1 MRDAQ
6 LAAIAGAVGTPTYVY
21 DAAHVRGRYA
31 ALTGAFGPRF
41 AWQVFY
47 AVKANSNLA
56 VLALLRTLGA
66 GADIVSGGEL
76 FRARRAGF
84 APGQIVFSGVGK
96 TDDELT
102 AALDAPIRQIN
113 LESEAEADRVVE
125 LAARAGRVADV
136 GIRVNPDVR
145 AETHPYTRTAE
156 KGMKFG
162 VPLDRVVPLAV
173 RLARSGHARVTAL
186 AMHLGSQIVTGDP
199 FRTGAERLADLVGAV
214 RAAGVDSLAGV
225 SVGGGLGIAYAADD
239 PALDPVEFAEAVAP
253 LAASTGLPIMV
264 EPGRFLVGGAGALL
278 TRVLY
283 RKHAGGRDIVITDA
297 GMNDL
302 LRPALYQ
309 AHHPVRTVG
318 DATGAAMEVV
328 DVVGPICETGDF
340 FAWERPVAGAAPGA
354 LLAIGGAGAYGFSM
368 SSQYNSRRRAA
379 EVLVDGDRWGLVR
392 ARERMDDLIRG
403 EVTEPQWVSQ
413 P

>member
-1 MRDAQ
+1 MDDRQ
-6 LAAIAGAVGTPTYVY
+6 LTAIAGAVGTPTYVY
-21 DAAHVRGRYA
+21 DAALIRARHATLVG
-31 ALTGAFGPRF
+31 ALAPRF
-41 AWQVFY
+41 AHQVFY

-56 VLALLRTLGA
+56 VLALLRQLGT

-76 FRARRAGF
+76 FRARQAGF
-84 APGQIVFSGVGK
+84 ASGEIVFSGVGK
-96 TDDELT
+96 TDDELVT
-102 AALDAPIRQIN
+102 ALEAPIRHIN
-113 LESEAEADRVVE
+113 LESEAEAERVLA
-125 LAARAGRVADV
+125 LAARGGHTATV
-136 GIRVNPDVR
+136 GIRVNPEVR

-186 AMHLGSQIVTGDP
+186 GMHLGSQIVTGAP
-199 FRTGAERLADLVGAV
+199 FRTGAERLADVVTSV
-214 RAAGVDSLAGV
+214 RAAGVDTVGAL

-239 PALDPVEFAEAVAP
+239 PALDPGEFAEAVSP
-253 LAASTGLPIMV
+253 LAAATGLPLMV
-264 EPGRFLVGGAGALL
+264 EPGRYLVGPAGVLL

-309 AHHPVRTVG
+309 AHHPVRVVDGPG
-318 DATGAAMEVV
+318 DARAEVV
-328 DVVGPICETGDF
+328 DVVGPICESGDF
-340 FAWERPVAGAAPGA
+340 LARDQAVAGAERGA
-354 LLAIGGAGAYGFSM
+354 LLAVGGAGAYGFSM

-379 EVLVDGDRWGLVR
+379 EVVVDGDRWGVVR
-392 ARERMDDLIRG
+392 PRERLEDLIRG
-403 EVTEPQWVSQ
+403 EVTEPRWVSQ
-413 P
+413 S